1 MFADMTLQELN
12 ALAERQRRQIE
23 DQEKSLQAK
32 QKKLSVLTQQSQQN
46 AASDD
51 RLRKLRERALEQEG
65 RLKQYRIEQPHNTA
79 LLSAELTSVRNLLE
93 SKQRELSQ
101 SMVKVDK
108 ITTALTDL
116 QKTQDA
122 SASGEMGK
130 LNRELG
136 ALQNLNSE
144 QSKKLETQRELLRRK
159 QNESAE
165 LDRKILDLA
174 DRINKKRMTQ
184 SQLHSGQLY
193 TNVAPVKPVI
203 QSSNGPTNKQGY
215 AMSPTKPNNISQ
227 RHEVAP
233 TIAGQHHRNNS
244 DDSFKNRRDK
254 QDSIFQY
261 RNPPKNGSAVQLS
274 GAGGGA
280 SDDRPPP
287 PTYQQTISQRRL
299 LPGGSPE
306 GKNAFDEWRKRI
318 ANHPRPLKKRSSFSE
333 AEGPNGPNVPRLL
346 YKQIHKHFDPLFH
359 DPRNVPP
366 EEDEEGSESSGK
378 NEKSPQ
384 VPKSPPRVPPEPGS
398 KLDPHQRSSPSRAA
412 RMRNVRG
419 ILKAK
424 DAPTNHKRR
433 VQFDPLALLLDASL
447 EGEIELVKKVIDKVS
462 NPSAANDEGI
472 TALHNSV
479 CAGHFDVVRFL
490 VHWGVD
496 INAADSDGWTPLH
509 CAASCNSVQM
519 VKFLVE
525 NGAQIFAE
533 TFSDNETAGEKC
545 EELDEGYGMCS
556 DYLYGTQEK
565 LGSVNKGCVYALFD
579 YDAQND
585 DEIGF
590 VEGDLLSIQRKSE
603 NGDDRW
609 WLARHSATG
618 KEGYVPRNYL
628 GMWPRI
634 KAQHH
639 AD

>member
-1 MFADMTLQELN
+1 MSMFADMTLQELN

-244 DDSFKNRRDK
+244 DDSFKVSHIPIFDICRRRKFVYFFDLLIKLKNRRDK

-274 GAGGGA
+274 GAGGVGGA

-299 LPGGSPE
+299 LPGQARRGKLVSHRRASRGASGDGGS
-306 GKNAFDEWRKRI
+306 G
-318 ANHPRPLKKRSSFSE
+318 
-333 AEGPNGPNVPRLL
+333 
-346 YKQIHKHFDPLFH
+346 
-359 DPRNVPP
+359 
-366 EEDEEGSESSGK
+366 
-378 NEKSPQ
+378 
-384 VPKSPPRVPPEPGS
+384 
-398 KLDPHQRSSPSRAA
+398 
-412 RMRNVRG
+412 
-419 ILKAK
+419 
-424 DAPTNHKRR
+424 
-433 VQFDPLALLLDASL
+433 
-447 EGEIELVKKVIDKVS
+447 
-462 NPSAANDEGI
+462 
-472 TALHNSV
+472 
-479 CAGHFDVVRFL
+479 VV
-490 VHWGVD
+490 
-496 INAADSDGWTPLH
+496 
-509 CAASCNSVQM
+509 
-519 VKFLVE
+519 
-525 NGAQIFAE
+525 
-533 TFSDNETAGEKC
+533 
-545 EELDEGYGMCS
+545 
-556 DYLYGTQEK
+556 
-565 LGSVNKGCVYALFD
+565 
-579 YDAQND
+579 
-585 DEIGF
+585 
-590 VEGDLLSIQRKSE
+590 
-603 NGDDRW
+603 
-609 WLARHSATG
+609 
-618 KEGYVPRNYL
+618 
-628 GMWPRI
+628 
-634 KAQHH
+634 
-639 AD
+639 